1 MGESIDTRDGVI
13 VVGGGYAGLHAVRA
27 VASRSVP
34 VTLVDREGRHDFVT
48 RLASVAGGTAPL
60 GDAGRPIGEF
70 ASDVE
75 RAAVAEVGDGWV
87 RLVDDRIL
95 SADAVVVTT
104 GAEVSR
110 PPIEGIEHAYGLRN
124 AQDAAWLRSAIAEA
138 ESLVIIGG
146 GATGVQLAGAASIA
160 HPGLRIELLEA
171 EHRLL
176 AGLPAELASGARR
189 ILGDRGVVVR
199 LGHSVER
206 ITTAGVETA
215 YGSVDGI
222 VVWAGGFEADTSG
235 IGLPT
240 AEDGRILVDDRLR
253 VRDFERTFAAGDV
266 AAHVD
271 GRGDRLPM
279 SAQVAVGAGSAAG
292 ANAARLVRGRDLQRV
307 RLSQIGWVLDLG
319 GRRGVAR
326 VGPFSLSAPFLD
338 QFAPVIHDLI
348 DLKNL
353 LEIGGAAGLRFAPS
367 SVTGPL
373 GCVSPD
379 VPDAGVRPRLASDR
393 RSADR

>member
-1 MGESIDTRDGVI
+1 MGRSIESRDGVI

-27 VASRSVP
+27 AADRSVP

-60 GDAGRPIGEF
+60 GDAGRPSGDF
-70 ASDVE
+70 VPDVE
-75 RAAVAEVGDGWV
+75 RAEVAEVGDGWV
-87 RLVDDRIL
+87 RLGDGRTL

-124 AQDAAWLRSAIAEA
+124 TQDAAWIRSALAEA
-138 ESLVIIGG
+138 KSLVIIGG

-171 EHRLL
+171 QPRLL
-176 AGLPAELASGARR
+176 PGLPSELASGARR
-189 ILGDRGVVVR
+189 ILADRGVVVR
-199 LGHSVER
+199 LGDGVER
-206 ITTAGVETA
+206 ITETGVETA
-215 YGSVDGI
+215 NGSMEGI

-235 IGLPT
+235 LGLPT
-240 AEDGRILVDDRLR
+240 ADDGRILVDDRLR
-253 VRDFERTFAAGDV
+253 VHDFERTFAAGDV

-279 SAQVAVGAGSAAG
+279 SAQVAVRAGSAAG
-292 ANAARLVRGRDLQRV
+292 ANAARLVRGRRLQRV

-326 VGPFSLSAPFLD
+326 VGPLSLSAPLLD
-338 QFAPVIHDLI
+338 QLAPVVHDL
-348 DLKNL
+348 LELRNL
-353 LEIGGAAGLRFAPS
+353 VEIGGVAGLRFAPT

-373 GCVSPD
+373 GCASPHVPGVSEGP
-379 VPDAGVRPRLASDR
+379 RPAPEREPTDP
-393 RSADR
+393 